1 MSRKPLM
8 FVMLV
13 LLLIAGIT
21 PAMADTMVKLNITGT
36 GSNNNGVDYTY
47 PYYFTIGTNPDNNT
61 IATGV
66 SLMCDTYQNHIIVP
80 QTWVATVNSITS
92 PGIGLFGSSSLT
104 VPSGV
109 TGIAQ
114 GTYLSHQ
121 LYEAAGLLFLSA
133 LGVGP
138 SNLLAGAALNPGI
151 ANIAVWNLF
160 DNDSVSS
167 DANVLTLE
175 GLALSDAGITADV
188 NLLTNVVVYTP
199 DPPGLGGT
207 YPQEFIGIVP
217 EPASLMLLGS
227 GLLVGAGMLRRKFGC

>member
-1 MSRKPLM
+1 M

-21 PAMADTMVKLNITGT
+21 PAMANTTVTLNFTGT
-36 GSNNNGVDYTY
+36 GSNNNGVAYTY
-47 PYYFTIGTNPDNNT
+47 PYYFTIGTNP
-61 IATGV
+61 TGV
-66 SLMCDTYQNHIIVP
+66 SLMCDTYQNHISAP
-80 QTWVATVNSITS
+80 QTWVATVNPITSAGS

-109 TGIAQ
+109 TGIAK
-114 GTYLSHQ
+114 GTYSSQQ
-121 LYEAAGLLFLSA
+121 LYDAAGLLFLSA
-133 LGVGP
+133 LGKGP
-138 SNLLAGAALNPGI
+138 SNLSAGAVLNPGI

-160 DNDSVSS
+160 NSDSVSS
-167 DANVLTLE
+167 AIDVLTLE

-199 DPPGLGGT
+199 DPPGIGGS

-227 GLLVGAGMLRRKFGC
+227 GLLVGTGMLRRKFGC